1 MNYPT
6 VNKKVIDWVVWLAL
20 TKIYTKFNMIFINM
34 MMIWKKLYFQKPKWQ
49 HKKGSTKKFT
59 LPFNMYYIDVI
70 PYLNMGF
77 VSFPTFFSHKP
88 NGLCFCSIIFHSR
101 VWIFSS
107 LFIAVCIMIWV
118 GIRYQ
123 NLVAFNLWCLYTAPW
138 PQQGWHPAWAWTEVA
153 ELSHRVSSAAPLLDP
168 SLFLYCSWLWVVAP
182 LTN

>member
-77 VSFPTFFSHKP
+77 VSFPTFFLISQMAYA
-88 NGLCFCSIIFHSR
+88 FVQSFSIHVFE
-101 VWIFSS
+101 FSPH
-107 LFIAVCIMIWV
+107 
-118 GIRYQ
+118 
-123 NLVAFNLWCLYTAPW
+123 CL
-138 PQQGWHPAWAWTEVA
+138 
-153 ELSHRVSSAAPLLDP
+153 
-168 SLFLYCSWLWVVAP
+168 
-182 LTN
+182 